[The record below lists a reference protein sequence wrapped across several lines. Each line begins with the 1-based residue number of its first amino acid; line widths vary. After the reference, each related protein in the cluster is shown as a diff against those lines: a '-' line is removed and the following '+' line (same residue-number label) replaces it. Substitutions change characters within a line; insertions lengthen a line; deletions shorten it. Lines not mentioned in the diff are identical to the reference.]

1 MPEAVNGVI
10 DYLFNELNLDFL
22 FCSHFDFNKQSQ
34 RVQEKCGFK
43 PYRSM
48 VVNTRMYTQ
57 EKEIINLLLNPK
69 KDIKLEISHPE
80 TLLYKG

>member
-57 EKEIINLLLNPK
+57 EKETINLLLNPK
-69 KDIKLEISHPE
+69 KDIKLGISHPE